1 MWRATRI
8 TADAASKMQM
18 NSGLLLNRFDITNP
32 VAPLDADIICDT
44 TGDYN
49 ITCKPETQDF
59 FEDVNNAY
67 TNMMEGKQI
76 TGWNCGLT
84 ITSLSVTEE
93 ALKFALG
100 AADIQ
105 PDGGIRGRM
114 LYRGADFQSVYWIG
128 DMFDEDKLLCVVMD
142 HTVSTGGVSLTTRN
156 KGKGGLQLELTPHGS
171 LADPETVPMAFY
183 VLEKVDSEAAAYTY
197 TAVTP
202 ASGDNPAEEGW
213 YVLVGD
219 GYRPTT
225 DTTVDGNVTYY
236 VRS

>member
-44 TGDYN
+44 TGDYS
-49 ITCKPETQDF
+49 ITCQPQTQDF
-59 FEDVNNAY
+59 FEDVNNGY

-76 TGWNCGLT
+76 TGWDCRLT
-84 ITSLSVTEE
+84 ITSLSMTEDS
-93 ALKFALG
+93 LKFSLG
-100 AADIQ
+100 AADVQ
-105 PDGGIRGRM
+105 ADGGIRGRM
-114 LYRGADFQSVYWIG
+114 LYRLSDFQSVYWIG
-128 DMFDEDKLLCVVMD
+128 DMFDEDKLLVVVMD

-156 KGKGGLQLELTPHGS
+156 KGKGGLQLELTAHGS
-171 LADPETVPMAFY
+171 LADPERVPMAFY
-183 VLEKVDSEAAAYTY
+183 VLEKVDDEASAFTY

-202 ASGDNPAEEGW
+202 SSGDDPSEEGW

-219 GYRPTT
+219 NYRLTT
-225 DTTVDGNVTYY
+225 DTAVDSNVTYY
-236 VRS
+236 ERS

>member
-44 TGDYN
+44 TGDFN
-49 ITCKPETQDF
+49 ITCQPETQDF

-76 TGWNCGLT
+76 LGWNCGLT
-84 ITSLSVTEE
+84 ITSLSMTE
-93 ALKFALG
+93 AGLKFALG

-105 PDGGIRGRM
+105 ADGGIRGRM
-114 LYRGADFQSVYWIG
+114 LYNGNDFQSVYWIG
-128 DMFDEDKLLCVVMD
+128 DMFDADKLLVVVMD

-156 KGKGGLQLELTPHGS
+156 KGKGGLQLELTPHGTI
-171 LADPETVPMAFY
+171 ADPERVPMAFY
-183 VLEKVDSEAAAYTY
+183 VLEKVDETATAYTY

-202 ASGDNPAEEGW
+202 ASGDDPSEEGW

-219 GYRPTT
+219 SYRPTT
-225 DTTVDGNVTYY
+225 DTAVDSNVTYY
-236 VRS
+236 ERS

>member
-1 MWRATRI
+1 MWRATKI

-32 VAPLDADIICDT
+32 VEPLDADIICDT

-49 ITCKPETQDF
+49 ITCQPETQDF

-84 ITSLSVTEE
+84 ITSLSMTEA

-105 PDGGIRGRM
+105 ADGGIRGRM
-114 LYRGADFQSVYWIG
+114 LYRGADFQNIYWIG

-171 LADPETVPMAFY
+171 LADPEKVPMAFY
-183 VLEKVDSEAAAYTY
+183 LLEKVDESATAYTY

-202 ASGDNPAEEGW
+202 QGDEDPTEEGW
-213 YVLVGD
+213 FVLVGD

-225 DTTVDGNVTYY
+225 DTAVDSNVTYY
-236 VRS
+236 ERS

>member
-18 NSGLLLNRFDITNP
+18 NSGLLLNSFDITNP
-32 VAPLDADIICDT
+32 VAPDDTDIICDT

-49 ITCKPETQDF
+49 ITCQPTTQDF

-67 TNMMEGKQI
+67 TNMKEGKQI

-84 ITSLSVTEE
+84 ITSLTITE
-93 ALKFALG
+93 ASLKFALG
-100 AADIQ
+100 AADLGQ
-105 PDGGIRGRM
+105 DGGIRGRM
-114 LYRGADFQSVYWIG
+114 LYKNSDFMPIYWIG
-128 DMFDEDKLLCVVMD
+128 DMFDPNKLLVVVMD
-142 HTVSTGGVSLTTRN
+142 NTVSTGGVTLTTTN

-171 LADPETVPMAFY
+171 LADPEKVPMAFY
-183 VLEKVDSEAAAYTY
+183 VLEKVDEESAGYTY

-202 ASGDNPAEEGW
+202 SSGDNPAEEGW

-219 GYRPTT
+219 VYRLSA
-225 DTTVDGNVTYY
+225 DTVVDSNVTYY
-236 VRS
+236 ERS

>member
-49 ITCKPETQDF
+49 ITCVPETQDF

-67 TNMMEGKQI
+67 TNMKEGKQI

-84 ITSLSVTEE
+84 ITSLTMTADS
-93 ALKFALG
+93 LKFALG
-100 AADIQ
+100 AADE
-105 PDGGIRGRM
+105 DSNGGIRGRM
-114 LYRGADFQSVYWIG
+114 LYQDTDFMSVYWIG

-142 HTVSTGGVSLTTRN
+142 NTVSTGGVSLTTRN

-171 LADPETVPMAFY
+171 LADPEKVPMAFY
-183 VLEKVDSEAAAYTY
+183 VLEKVDSEATAYTY
-197 TAVTP
+197 TAVSP

-213 YVLVGD
+213 FVLVGD
-219 GYRPTT
+219 GYRRTT
-225 DTTVDGNVTYY
+225 DTEVDSNVTYY
-236 VRS
+236 ERT

>member
-1 MWRATRI
+1 MWRATKI

-18 NSGLLLNRFDITNP
+18 NSGLLLNRFDISNP

-49 ITCKPETQDF
+49 ITCQPETQDF

-84 ITSLSVTEE
+84 ITSLSMTED

-128 DMFDEDKLLCVVMD
+128 DMFDEDKLLVVVMD

-171 LADPETVPMAFY
+171 LADPERVPMAFY
-183 VLEKVDSEAAAYTY
+183 VLEKVDETATAYTY

-202 ASGDNPAEEGW
+202 QGDEDPSEEGW
-213 YVLVGD
+213 FVLVGD
-219 GYRPTT
+219 AYRPTT
-225 DTTVDGNVTYY
+225 DTAVDSNVTYY
-236 VRS
+236 ERS

>member
-49 ITCKPETQDF
+49 ITCVPETQDF

-67 TNMMEGKQI
+67 TNMKEGKQI
-76 TGWNCGLT
+76 TGWTCGLT
-84 ITSLSVTEE
+84 ITSLTMTE
-93 ALKFALG
+93 ASLQFALG

-105 PDGGIRGRM
+105 ADGGIRGRM
-114 LYRGADFQSVYWIG
+114 LYRDADFMSVYWIG
-128 DMFDEDKLLCVVMD
+128 DMFDEDKLLVVVMD
-142 HTVSTGGVSLTTRN
+142 NTVSTGGVSLTTTN

-197 TAVTP
+197 TAVSP

-219 GYRPTT
+219 GYRLST
-225 DTTVDGNVTYY
+225 DTAVDSNVTYY
-236 VRS
+236 ERS

>member
-1 MWRATRI
+1 MWRATKI

-49 ITCKPETQDF
+49 ITCQPETQDF

-67 TNMMEGKQI
+67 INMKEGKQI

-84 ITSLSVTEE
+84 ITSLTMTEE
-93 ALKFALG
+93 ALQFALG
-100 AADIQ
+100 AADVQ
-105 PDGGIRGRM
+105 LDGGIRGRM
-114 LYRGADFQSVYWIG
+114 LYRDNDFQSIYWIG
-128 DMFDEDKLLCVVMD
+128 DMFDEDKLLAVVMD
-142 HTVSTGGVSLTTRN
+142 NTVSTGGVSLTTRN

-171 LADPETVPMAFY
+171 LADPEKVPMAFY
-183 VLEKVDSEAAAYTY
+183 LLEKVEGTATAYTY

-202 ASGDNPAEEGW
+202 ASDDNPASEGW
-213 YVLVGD
+213 YVLIGD
-219 GYRPTT
+219 GYRLTT
-225 DTTVDGNVTYY
+225 DTAVDSNVTYY
-236 VRS
+236 ERS